1 MYAANCSMPFTIMPT
16 MFIVQAPVAGQC
28 YKAFYDYTVI
38 TIVDFDR
45 KTFIVQWPML

>member
-1 MYAANCSMPFTIMPT
+1 MFAVNFSVPFTIMLR

-28 YKAFYDYTVI
+28 YKAFYDYTVM

-45 KTFIVQWPML
+45 KTFIVQWP